1 MELSYKI
8 VPNMFII
15 DFFRKRSLKKNES
28 KIETS
33 IKTLESIKSAVAFI
47 DVEDSSFSSCKN
59 EILSFYRENGIKGD
73 IFFFDFRK
81 LSDTERLITSINT
94 TILRKDLNFYGR
106 PSQEKISLMLEQ
118 KPDLFISLVNKDD
131 FPIEYMAKCCE
142 AGFKIGRKQLPGGV
156 FDMVFSGTESEDGV
170 PTPEYDIF
178 LRMKELLQK
187 IK

>member
-1 MELSYKI
+1 M
-8 VPNMFII
+8 VMGDVFG
-15 DFFRKRSLKKNES
+15 RRGVKKDGA
-28 KIETS
+28 KIEAS
-33 IKTLESIKSAVAFI
+33 IKPLESSKSAGALI
-47 DVEDSSFSSCKN
+47 DVEDSSCSSCKN

-156 FDMVFSGTESEDGV
+156 FDMVFSGPESEDGV